1 MRSIFIIRKCF
12 VSVEKQSICC
22 AVVLGSTSLGKGGYM
37 LPKYMVLVNWIR
49 DRIKSQELKYG
60 EKLSSEKEL
69 GQMFS
74 VSRQTVRQAINVLV
88 QEGLLESRQGSGTY
102 VTRKIATAHTPQMVI
117 GVISTYVNDYIFSGI
132 LRGVENVLTENGY
145 SMQLAFTHNHIESE
159 KKALTNMMSHGV
171 DGLIVEPAKSGLPS
185 PNMDLYNEAL
195 HEGLPLLFFNTY
207 YPALP
212 LPHVALDDMATGL
225 AATEHLIRAGHR
237 RVAGIFKLDD
247 YQGRLRY
254 AGYIRAL
261 MNAGIELD
269 DDLVLWYSTEDFS
282 DGFSAE
288 KFQGRLQDA
297 TAIFCYNDQIA
308 LQAVAALREL
318 GKQVPQDVSVVSVDN
333 SDLAKLCEVPLTSV
347 AYPME
352 DLGMTAA
359 QNLLRLIQDP
369 TFNATV
375 DFPPHLVERG
385 SVCPPRS
392 L

>member
-1 MRSIFIIRKCF
+1 
-12 VSVEKQSICC
+12 
-22 AVVLGSTSLGKGGYM
+22 M
-37 LPKYMVLVNWIR
+37 LPKYMILVNWIR
-49 DRIKSQELKYG
+49 DRIKSQEFQYG
-60 EKLSSEKEL
+60 EKLASEKEL
-69 GQMFS
+69 GQLFN

-102 VTRKIATAHTPQMVI
+102 VTRKIANTHAPQMVV

-132 LRGVENVLTENGY
+132 LRGMENVLTENGY
-145 SMQLAFTHNHIESE
+145 SMQLAFTHNHMESE
-159 KKALTNMMSHGV
+159 KKALSNMIARGV

-185 PNMDLYNEAL
+185 PNMDLYGEVL
-195 HEGLPLLFFNTY
+195 REGLPMLFFNTY
-207 YPALP
+207 YPSLQ

-237 RVAGIFKLDD
+237 RIAGIFKLDD

-261 MNAGIELD
+261 MNAGIPLD
-269 DDLVLWYSTEDFS
+269 DDLVLWYSTEDFA
-282 DGFSAE
+282 DGFKTE
-288 KFQGRLQDA
+288 KFQHRLQDA
-297 TAIFCYNDQIA
+297 TAVFCYNDQIA
-308 LQAVAALREL
+308 LQVVATLREL
-318 GKQVPQDVSVVSVDN
+318 GRRIPQDISIVSVDN

-347 AYPME
+347 AHPME

-375 DFPPHLVERG
+375 DFPPHLVERD